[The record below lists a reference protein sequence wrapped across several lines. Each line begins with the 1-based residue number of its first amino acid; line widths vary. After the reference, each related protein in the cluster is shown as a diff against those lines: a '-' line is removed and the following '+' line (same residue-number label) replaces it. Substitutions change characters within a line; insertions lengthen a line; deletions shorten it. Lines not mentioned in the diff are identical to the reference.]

1 MTIRLTAMLCASAS
15 LLALTGIQPAVAQSD
30 QQTASTGG
38 LEEIVVTARR
48 REERIQTVP
57 IAITAFTGADI
68 EKKSI
73 HEMHDLAINVPSVG
87 SSESQS
93 DSNGVY
99 GSQFRLRGL
108 PGTVIY
114 LNDVPI
120 GSGDFQPGTGI
131 AHGLSEGYL
140 FDLEDLEVVKGPQGT
155 LFGKNSVGGLV
166 SIKSKRPTS
175 DYEGYAK
182 VTFGNYGDKEF
193 EAAVN
198 IPIISDKLMVR
209 IAGTGQ
215 QRDGYTKDL
224 FSGKDLD
231 NKNYQSWR
239 VSILA
244 RPTDDIENYFT
255 YDGYWQ
261 DTNGSSEIV
270 RAYNPSFALTNLKT
284 VFASSPA
291 GLGALNAFG
300 ISNTPVT
307 LGTGPNLLGFFSPAT
322 FVSTALAA
330 KAAGGVSLYPN
341 SSASFAEQQGLG
353 PRAEVGNNFQGIG
366 KDYFYGFTNATTW
379 DVTDNLTLKN
389 IAAARI
395 FKTLATV
402 DYSPIGVP
410 ILNIGIPGNNQE
422 WGENAVQYT
431 EELQLQGKALGD
443 KLDYVLGGFLE
454 FDHPLG
460 STTLGSANLGNTI
473 FGGVTYNHY
482 NTTARSQAAFATAS
496 YDFSDYVDGLKLTG
510 GYRYTFDF
518 SEVEVQSD
526 TNVDQIQR
534 NADGS
539 LANCPSFNH
548 DNNCFQSLSKHFS
561 SYGWNVALNEQLD
574 QNTLIYIRS
583 GNAYRPGGFNTTVPN
598 QFATFGPEHITDVEG
613 GAKLTFDIMGMNART
628 NFDGFHS
635 EYKAI
640 QVQSLVSFTDPNGG
654 NHTNSLYQNA
664 ATATING
671 GEFEGTLIPV
681 KGVELSAHAS
691 YIDAKYGSYPAVF
704 GGGGASSVAFLYFPR
719 FSWGADATYHL
730 PIDESYGDVAL
741 TAVWSHY
748 GHQIDSVSIPEA
760 IATTPAHD
768 LLNLRIDWTNI
779 FGQPIDAGFFMN
791 NALDTT
797 YIAGVIPIY
806 AQLGFSSVSYGAPR
820 MFGFSLKY
828 RFSEGDETAT
838 AAAAYTPPPAVAPAP
853 AMAKSYLVFF
863 DFNKSDLT
871 PQAASIVDQ
880 AAANAGPAKVT
891 KLEVTGH
898 TDTVGSDAYNMRLSR
913 RRAESVAAQLE
924 KDGIPASE
932 IAIFAKGKRDLLVP
946 TADGVKE
953 PQNRRV
959 QIVYE
964 GGPTS

>member
-1 MTIRLTAMLCASAS
+1 MSPRLALALCATVASAGLVGVNPS
-15 LLALTGIQPAVAQSD
+15 YAQTGAQPGQSAVSG
-30 QQTASTGG
+30 SG

-48 REERIQTVP
+48 KEERIQTVP
-57 IAITAFTGADI
+57 IAITAFSQADL

-155 LFGKNSVGGLV
+155 LFGKNSVGGLI
-166 SIKSKRPTS
+166 SIKAKRPTN

-182 VTFGNYGDKEF
+182 VTFGNYDDKEL
-193 EAAVN
+193 EAAIN
-198 IPIISDKLMVR
+198 IPVIQDKLLVR
-209 IAGTGQ
+209 LAVAGQ
-215 QRDGYTKDL
+215 QRDGYTLDL
-224 FSGKDLD
+224 ASGKDLD

-239 VSILA
+239 VGVTL
-244 RPTDDIENYFT
+244 RPTDDIENYFV

-261 DTNGSSEIV
+261 DTNGSSEFV
-270 RAYNPSFALTNLKT
+270 RYFNPKFSLTTLAALG
-284 VFASSPA
+284 FPA
-291 GLGALNAFG
+291 PLSR
-300 ISNTPVT
+300 IPVT
-307 LGTGPNLLGFFSPAT
+307 IANGPSILGLFNPAT
-322 FVSTALAA
+322 AAATAGAA
-330 KAAGGVSLYPN
+330 FAAGGVSLYPN
-341 SSASFAEQQGLG
+341 GNAAFLQQASLG
-353 PRAEVGNNFQGIG
+353 PRTIVGDNFQGIG
-366 KDYFYGFTNATTW
+366 KDYFYGFTNETNW
-379 DVTDNLTLKN
+379 NVTDDLTIKN

-395 FKTLATV
+395 FKTLATI
-402 DYSPIGVP
+402 DYTPFGLP
-410 ILNIGIPGNNQE
+410 ILNIGIPGNNRE
-422 WGENAVQYT
+422 WGENEVQYT
-431 EELQLQGKALGD
+431 EELQFQGKAVHD
-443 KLDYVLGGFLE
+443 KLDYVLGGYLE

-473 FGGVTYNHY
+473 FGGVTYSHF
-482 NTTARSQAAFATAS
+482 NTTARSRAAFANAT
-496 YDFSDYVDGLKLTG
+496 YDLGDYVEGLKLQG

-518 SEVEVQSD
+518 YEVEVHSS
-526 TNVDQIQR
+526 TGVDAITR
-534 NADGS
+534 NSDGS
-539 LANCPSFNH
+539 LKNCPSFNH
-548 DNNCFQSLSKHFS
+548 DNNCFQSLSKNFG

-574 QNTLIYIRS
+574 QNTLIYLRA
-583 GNAYRPGGFNTTVPN
+583 GNAYRPGGFNTSVPN
-598 QFATFGPEHITDVEG
+598 QFAAFGPEHITDVEG
-613 GAKLTFDIMGMNART
+613 GAKLTFDFMGVHART

-664 ATATING
+664 ASASLNG
-671 GEFEGTLIPV
+671 GEFEGTIIPV
-681 KGVELSAHAS
+681 TDVELSAHAS
-691 YIDAKYGSYPAVF
+691 YIDSSYDQYPVVF
-704 GGGGASSVAFLYFPR
+704 GGGNAGSVPFLYFPR
-719 FSWGADATYHL
+719 FSWGATATYHL
-730 PIDESYGDVAL
+730 PLDQSYGDVAVSA
-741 TAVWSHY
+741 TWSHY
-748 GHQIDSVSIPEA
+748 GHQIDSVSNPEPV
-760 IATTPAHD
+760 ATTPAHD
-768 LLNLRIDWTNI
+768 LLNLRVDWTDV
-779 FGQPIDAGFFMN
+779 FELPVDAGFFMN
-791 NALDTT
+791 NALDTV
-797 YIAGVIPIY
+797 YIPGVIPIA
-806 AQLGFSSVSYGAPR
+806 AQLGFSSYSYGAPR

-828 RFSEGDETAT
+828 RFNAGDQAETTT
-838 AAAAYTPPPAVAPAP
+838 AAYVPPPVVAPVSEP
-853 AMAKSYLVFF
+853 KSYLVFF

-871 PQAASIVDQ
+871 PQAVSIVDT
-880 AAANAGPAKVT
+880 AAANAGPAKAT

-913 RRAESVAAQLE
+913 RRAESVAAELE
-924 KDGIPASE
+924 KKGIPSSE
-932 IAIFAKGKRDLLVP
+932 IEIVAKGKRDLLVP

-964 GGPTS
+964 NGASSQ